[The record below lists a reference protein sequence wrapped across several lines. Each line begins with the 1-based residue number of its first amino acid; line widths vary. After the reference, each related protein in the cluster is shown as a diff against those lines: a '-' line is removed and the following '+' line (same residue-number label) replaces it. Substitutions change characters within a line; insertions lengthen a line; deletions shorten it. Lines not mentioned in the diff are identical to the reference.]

1 MLVDF
6 VSANFCA
13 PLDHDA
19 IKRDRITSLCLMNP
33 PHRLGKPVTELL
45 IDVFVSEV
53 STAYGHR
60 PENKTWNWHRIG
72 TGAHFGTGTGTS
84 A

>member
-1 MLVDF
+1 
-6 VSANFCA
+6 
-13 PLDHDA
+13 
-19 IKRDRITSLCLMNP
+19 MNP

-72 TGAHFGTGTGTS
+72 TGAPFGTGTGTS